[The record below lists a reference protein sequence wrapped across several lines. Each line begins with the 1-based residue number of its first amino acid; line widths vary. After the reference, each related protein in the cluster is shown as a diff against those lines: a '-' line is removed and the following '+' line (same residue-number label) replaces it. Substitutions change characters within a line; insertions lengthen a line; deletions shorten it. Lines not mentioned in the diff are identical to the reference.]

1 MEILFAII
9 TIFWWVAIWGLK
21 DILVEN
27 WSREQ
32 KIYLYV
38 SMISFVG
45 IFVFLFPGIIRR
57 F

>member
-1 MEILFAII
+1 MQIIFAVVA
-9 TIFWWVAIWGLK
+9 IFWWIAIWGLK
-21 DILVEN
+21 DILVED

-38 SMISFVG
+38 SILG
-45 IFVFLFPGIIRR
+45 IVSIIVYNFPKIVKR